1 VTLPPIDSL
10 EGLSLAELRGLV
22 AALIGEVRSLQGR
35 VASLEIENQ
44 ALRAENEVLRAEN
57 PALRVENQ
65 ALKDEIARLKNLP
78 PRPPVKPAKPSG
90 MEKATQPSSSKGKGK
105 RRRRGAKRDGAQ
117 VNREVTVAVSA
128 PVGSRFKGYET
139 ILVRD
144 LVLSAEV
151 VRYRRECW
159 LTPGG
164 ERLVAPLPAGIVG
177 GWVRETWPD
186 RPDFVAIDGKT
197 SRRSHD
203 RGAGKAALHMVSAF
217 ATTSRLVLGQ
227 EAVAAKS
234 NETTAIP
241 VLIERLAADG
251 GLKGATVSIDAIA
264 CNGTIATAV
273 TEAGADYLLAVK
285 ANQPTL
291 RAEIEACFATA
302 PAEALDTATD
312 LDKGHGRIEER
323 TVTVS
328 RETDWLDGQ
337 RRFPGELRLPG
348 AAAIVRVRSR
358 TELKDRCRTDTR
370 YYITSA
376 ALDAATA
383 AHAVR
388 GHWGIENRLHWV
400 LDVVFGDDQSRLRKG
415 HGARNMAVVRHFAI
429 NLVRAASDKKSIKLR
444 RKLAGWDTRYLASIL
459 GASLR

>member
-1 VTLPPIDSL
+1 MT
-10 EGLSLAELRGLV
+10 V
-22 AALIGEVRSLQGR
+22 AALEGFEKPRLKALLEHFARIEDPREPWR
-35 VASLEIENQ
+35 VMHPLP
-44 ALRAENEVLRAEN
+44 EVLLLAVCGTIADCDDYDHIAVWGEAHLDFLRQFLPYHFGVPGGRWLTLLMN
-57 PALRVENQ
+57 RIDPALF
-65 ALKDEIARLKNLP
+65 
-78 PRPPVKPAKPSG
+78 
-90 MEKATQPSSSKGKGK
+90 
-105 RRRRGAKRDGAQ
+105 
-117 VNREVTVAVSA
+117 SA
-128 PVGSRFKGYET
+128 CFT
-139 ILVRD
+139 
-144 LVLSAEV
+144 A
-151 VRYRRECW
+151 
-159 LTPGG
+159 
-164 ERLVAPLPAGIVG
+164 
-177 GWVRETWPD
+177 WVRETWPD

-444 RKLAGWDTRYLASIL
+444 RKLAGWDARYLASIL